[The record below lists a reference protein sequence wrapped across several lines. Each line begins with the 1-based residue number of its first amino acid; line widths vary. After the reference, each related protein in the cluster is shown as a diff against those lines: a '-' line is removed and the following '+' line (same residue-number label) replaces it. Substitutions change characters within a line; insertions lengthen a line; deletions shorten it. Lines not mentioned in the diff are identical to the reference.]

1 MEKTTLNSQSS
12 LATINLVLED
22 GTLDGIL
29 YITKLR
35 WALSGIML
43 VSPRDKVEDLLN
55 LEPYET
61 LCSYWGIYLLV
72 SENQVYI
79 GQASELKA
87 RIKQHLYGKD
97 WWERVFILTT
107 SNNSLGKSEIDYLE
121 DELIKKSIKANKLNS
136 DNKKSGNKN
145 NLSYI
150 IKAELNE
157 YLKDALFI
165 LSFINVN
172 VFENNK
178 KESIN
183 IESLSNLVTAKSEEQ
198 KITRNK
204 NEIFSYVK
212 EKTNI
217 DLTKNSYYSKFYIDK
232 NQYWFTLSNNV
243 IAKNLKLVL
252 NNIINQEII
261 IIEIPANTFN
271 ISKNKDNN
279 HFFQTRKDERFDLYI
294 SPDFIE
300 KTNEIDLSK
309 FIIKRINY

>member
-107 SNNSLGKSEIDYLE
+107 SNNSLGKSDIDYLE

-145 NLSYI
+145 NLSYLR
-150 IKAELNE
+150 KAELNE

-178 KESIN
+178 KENTN
-183 IESLSNLVTAKSEEQ
+183 IESLSNLVATKSQ
-198 KITRNK
+198 DQILTRNK
-204 NEIFSYVK
+204 NEIFNYVK

-217 DLTKNSYYSKFYIDK
+217 DLTK
-232 NQYWFTLSNNV
+232 
-243 IAKNLKLVL
+243 
-252 NNIINQEII
+252 
-261 IIEIPANTFN
+261 
-271 ISKNKDNN
+271 
-279 HFFQTRKDERFDLYI
+279 
-294 SPDFIE
+294 
-300 KTNEIDLSK
+300 K
-309 FIIKRINY
+309 FIL

>member
-1 MEKTTLNSQSS
+1 MKKTAWNSQSS
-12 LATINLVLED
+12 SATIKLVLED

-43 VSPRDKVEDLLN
+43 VSPRNKVEELLN
-55 LEPYET
+55 LKTYEE
-61 LCSYWGIYLLV
+61 LCGHWGIYLLV

-79 GQASELKA
+79 GQSSELKT

-107 SNNSLGKSEIDYLE
+107 SNNSFGKSDIDYLE
-121 DELIKKSIKANKLNS
+121 DELIKKAIEANKLNS
-136 DNKKSGNKN
+136 DNKKCGNKS
-145 NLSYI
+145 NLTYD
-150 IKAELNE
+150 KEVELNE
-157 YLKDALFI
+157 YLKDTLFI

-178 KESIN
+178 KENTN
-183 IESLSNLVTAKSEEQ
+183 IESLSNLVATKPQ
-198 KITRNK
+198 DQILTRNK
-204 NEIFSYVK
+204 NEIFNYVK

-217 DLTKNSYYSKFYIDK
+217 DLTKNSYYSKFYVDK

-309 FIIKRINY
+309 FIIKKINY

>member
-1 MEKTTLNSQSS
+1 M
-12 LATINLVLED
+12 
-22 GTLDGIL
+22 
-29 YITKLR
+29 
-35 WALSGIML
+35 
-43 VSPRDKVEDLLN
+43 
-55 LEPYET
+55 
-61 LCSYWGIYLLV
+61 V

-178 KESIN
+178 KK
-183 IESLSNLVTAKSEEQ
+183 A
-198 KITRNK
+198 
-204 NEIFSYVK
+204 
-212 EKTNI
+212 
-217 DLTKNSYYSKFYIDK
+217 LTLNHCLILLQQ
-232 NQYWFTLSNNV
+232 NQ
-243 IAKNLKLVL
+243 
-252 NNIINQEII
+252 
-261 IIEIPANTFN
+261 
-271 ISKNKDNN
+271 KNK
-279 HFFQTRKDERFDLYI
+279 KLL
-294 SPDFIE
+294 
-300 KTNEIDLSK
+300 EIKMKYFRMLK
-309 FIIKRINY
+309 KKPI